1 MDAFWCGIIKT
12 FGLPAL
18 AVFLLWIV
26 LTQIRPEE
34 YFKGKFKI
42 LVAVLVFKVIATIVV
57 FVILSTSFFDARS
70 PSRDMPSGNTKPRA
84 SANK

>member
-42 LVAVLVFKVIATIVV
+42 LVAVFVFKVIATIVV
-57 FVILSTSFFDARS
+57 FIILGTSFFDARR
-70 PSRDMPSGNTKPRA
+70 PSKDILSGNTKPRT
-84 SANK
+84 STNK